1 MWKTFSNK
9 QMDKPLRL
17 FKTYSSLVDR
27 HNSFGSYGQI
37 VKKMT
42 NIAWNVINPFLTNVS
57 LM

>member
-1 MWKTFSNK
+1 
-9 QMDKPLRL
+9 MDKPLRL